1 VGSALIALG
10 LSMLVPSA
18 QVAATVSAEHEPMN
32 RPTRAPMSTRWLLG
46 LASGSALAT
55 WAAIGLGTYLVSAA
69 LELGFTESEAG
80 WLQFSGAAISIS
92 TRIGV
97 GVLTD
102 RYGWSGFGGIA
113 VLTGVGALVFALLPI
128 ATSVWF
134 VIGVLV
140 AYGTGWG
147 WPGLMTFTVVN
158 ANRGSV
164 ASSSSIT
171 QAGVFVGAG
180 AGPLLLG
187 YVIDRGSYDAAWL
200 TVALGLVGASAI
212 ILVVRARLK
221 AAVAGHR

>member
-1 VGSALIALG
+1 
-10 LSMLVPSA
+10 
-18 QVAATVSAEHEPMN
+18 
-32 RPTRAPMSTRWLLG
+32 MSTRWLLG

-102 RYGWSGFGGIA
+102 RYRWSGFGGIA

-147 WPGLMTFTVVN
+147 WPGLMTYTVVN

-200 TVALGLVGASAI
+200 TVAAGLVGASAI
-212 ILVVRARLK
+212 ILVVRARLN
-221 AAVAGHR
+221 AVAVAGHR